1 MWIAVQNVPQR
12 RMKMSE
18 YIITLSN
25 VTVDKKTSEG
35 LDDGTIDEKTFLIE
49 AVQNGSIT
57 VQLIEEENEDV
68 PSNI

>member
-1 MWIAVQNVPQR
+1 MT
-12 RMKMSE
+12 E

-25 VTVDKKTSEG
+25 VFVDKQTSED

-57 VQLIEEENEDV
+57 VQLIEEENEDDT
-68 PSNI
+68 